1 MKVGF
6 IGAGVVGTSLGFLL
20 SENGAN
26 VSGFLSKSF
35 ESAQKAAML
44 TNTQTFRS
52 YEEILKNT
60 DVVIIS
66 TNDSSISDVVNE
78 LLDCKNMIEGKVFAH
93 LSGAVSI
100 DILYPLKCELA
111 HTMVMHP
118 IQTCPSFDAAINLL
132 PKCYFTLEGDEQALN
147 CGKSIVEKI
156 GAKFIVLN
164 NINKPLYHAAC
175 VAVSNYLV
183 ALMKFGDELL
193 KESGF
198 PYSEYPDAL
207 IPLMEGT
214 LKNLKEKGVLASL
227 TGPIARG
234 DINTVKLHI
243 QNIKDKNLIKLYKAL
258 GRMAL
263 EIARSKASLCRE
275 KYLELEGILNE

>member
-20 SENGAN
+20 SKNGAN

-44 TNTQTFRS
+44 TKTRAFRS
-52 YEEILKNT
+52 YDDVLKSS
-60 DVVIIS
+60 DVIIIS
-66 TNDSSISDVVNE
+66 TDDSSISDVVNK
-78 LLDCKNMIEGKVFAH
+78 LIDYKGMIKGKVFAH

-100 DILYPLKCELA
+100 DILYPLKCELG

-132 PKCYFTLEGDEQALN
+132 PKCYFTLEGDEQALVF
-147 CGKSIVEKI
+147 GKAIVKKI
-156 GAKFIVLN
+156 SAKFIVIN

-183 ALMKFGDELL
+183 ALAKFGVELF

-198 PYSEYPDAL
+198 PYSEFPDAL

-214 LKNLKEKGVLASL
+214 LKNLKENGILASL
-227 TGPIARG
+227 TGPISRG
-234 DINTVKLHI
+234 DVNTIKLHL
-243 QNIKDKNLIKLYKAL
+243 QNIKDKNLIKVYKSL
-258 GRMAL
+258 GRVAL
-263 EIARSKASLCRE
+263 EIAYSKKIFSEE
-275 KYLELEGILNE
+275 KRLELEEVLNE